1 MLVTF
6 HSKHYYPITMFGD
19 VAFQL
24 LVGMGLEAKV
34 PGVLEADDVPQA
46 LWQLQQ
52 WLLEQAAVIEAEPEP
67 DDAAEPAL
75 DSLTQPDEPKV
86 SLQQR
91 AVPLVEMLQG
101 AAKANYSVR
110 WD

>member
-6 HSKHYYPITMFGD
+6 HSKNYYPITMFGD

-24 LVGMGLEAKV
+24 LQGMGLDPKV
-34 PGVLEADDVPQA
+34 PGAIYADDVPQV

-52 WLLEQAAVIEAEPEP
+52 WLESQQTTEP
-67 DDAAEPAL
+67 AAETELETVAPPVGIKL
-75 DSLTQPDEPKV
+75 
-86 SLQQR
+86 R
-91 AVPLVEMLQG
+91 AVPLLEMLRG
-101 AAKANYSVR
+101 AAKANHGVS